1 MRKIYLL
8 ISVTLLL
15 LVGCSNET
23 LHFKGES
30 EHWRGKYTANID
42 GTREDGQYEFHFK
55 DGVKMK
61 KNLEINVDEPH
72 GSSNRTESESDETV
86 IRMKTSCSGCA
97 VTKNSDVFKVTI
109 KWDGNEESFEL
120 K

>member
-15 LVGCSNET
+15 LVGCSNVT

-42 GTREDGQYEFHFK
+42 GTREDGQFEFRFK
-55 DGVKMK
+55 DGVQMK
-61 KNLEINVDEPH
+61 KNLEINVDAPH
-72 GSSNRTESESDETV
+72 GGSSQTASESDEPIITMQS
-86 IRMKTSCSGCA
+86 ICSGCA
-97 VTKNSDVFKVTI
+97 VTKDSDVFKVTI
-109 KWDGNEESFEL
+109 KWDNNEETFEL